1 MDGHFH
7 CRPVIQA
14 LRAVPFQWMEY
25 KGLGVTGHARR
36 FGAHRQQDSR
46 KDGFSFTKLLNKTS
60 KESRMQKVSG
70 CSAGV

>member
-46 KDGFSFTKLLNKTS
+46 KDGFSFTKLLNK
-60 KESRMQKVSG
+60 ESRMQKVSG